1 MMMIHNGLTRPALLE
16 PHPKKAAKPGSLSAV
31 DTKILNIDSD
41 VDDDD
46 DDHDDHDEDDD

>member
-1 MMMIHNGLTRPALLE
+1 MGWHDQPFSSPTQ
-16 PHPKKAAKPGSLSAV
+16 KKAAKPGSLSAV